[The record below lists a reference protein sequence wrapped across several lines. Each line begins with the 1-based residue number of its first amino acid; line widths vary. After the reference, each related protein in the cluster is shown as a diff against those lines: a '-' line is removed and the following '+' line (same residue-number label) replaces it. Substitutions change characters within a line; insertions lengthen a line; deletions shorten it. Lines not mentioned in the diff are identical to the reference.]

1 MHIKILNLEALS
13 YEQLTD
19 LDRSL
24 SKVSKEVRQT
34 IREENPG
41 QPLSDSERALA
52 VKSQFLTKVRTIV
65 SERIDQ
71 FAQTVDLKEVI

>member
-1 MHIKILNLEALS
+1 MDIKILNIDALS

-24 SKVSKEVRQT
+24 SKVAKEVRQT
-34 IREENPG
+34 IRDEKPG
-41 QPLSDSERALA
+41 QPLTDSEKALA

-65 SERIDQ
+65 TERIDQ
-71 FAQTVDLKEVI
+71 FAETVNLKEVI